1 MCLSSILQDF
11 IPCIIG
17 FGTLFQIQKLVG
29 PIWKT
34 KSNLKI
40 RFGMKAYYEK

>member
-1 MCLSSILQDF
+1 MCLSSVVQSF
-11 IPCIIG
+11 IPRIIG

-29 PIWKT
+29 PIFKI

-40 RFGMKAYYEK
+40 RFGMKAYYGG